1 MLHFQLFLHIKS
13 SILPTTLYVDLNKI
27 SRLNDWNLFEGAWLD
42 DNLVFGSRNSIDV
55 CSCQIFIVIRCQAE
69 VKTSIM
75 SFENTR
81 VVLCLP
87 LDRGIGSF
95 MFLLVFDHL
104 LDFFQREVFQG
115 SLFQII

>member
-1 MLHFQLFLHIKS
+1 MLHFQLLLHIES
-13 SILPTTLYVDLNKI
+13 SILPTTLYVDLNEI
-27 SRLNDWNLFEGAWLD
+27 GRLNYLNLFERTWLY
-42 DNLVFGSRNSIDV
+42 DNFVFGSRNSIDV
-55 CSCQIFIVIRCQAE
+55 SSCQIFIVVGCQAE

-104 LDFFQREVFQG
+104 LDFFQREVFA
-115 SLFQII
+115 SECKIK